1 MKCEMLRQAL
11 EIHVTSTILE
21 RSLILDESSLNQ
33 VENYLQQKY
42 YRRSTARLAQR
53 QIKLAFYEIQRN
65 RISKVLEDWG
75 KEMWTSNKHTPPE
88 KKWATSFSI
97 LVTLILVTYVS
108 YIPLHRHWISNP
120 SAMKFGQRVML
131 TWR

>member
-1 MKCEMLRQAL
+1 MLRQAL
-11 EIHVTSTILE
+11 EVHVTSTILE

-42 YRRSTARLAQR
+42 HRRSAARLAQR

-65 RISKVLEDWG
+65 RISKVLEEWG

-88 KKWATSFSI
+88 KKWATSFSV
-97 LVTLILVTYVS
+97 LVTLTLVTYVS
-108 YIPLHRHWISNP
+108 RFPSHRQAISNP
-120 SAMKFGQRVML
+120 SEINFYLWVTL
-131 TWR
+131 T